1 MTDQPIDP
9 RFKSVMQSLAH
20 ELDERFNGPRL
31 PGIPRAA
38 KNGFV
43 LLAFEFGE
51 PETGLVNYISN
62 AHRAD
67 MLAAMKAFI
76 ARAEGRMI
84 DTPSEA
90 RQ

>member
-1 MTDQPIDP
+1 MTRPIQPQFEADM
-9 RFKSVMQSLAH
+9 RDLARD
-20 ELDERFNGPRL
+20 LDTRFNGPIL
-31 PGIPRAA
+31 PGLPRTA

-51 PETGLVNYISN
+51 HETGLINYISN
-62 AHRAD
+62 AQRGD

-76 ARAEGRMI
+76 ARAEGRMV
-84 DTPSEA
+84 DLPAGA